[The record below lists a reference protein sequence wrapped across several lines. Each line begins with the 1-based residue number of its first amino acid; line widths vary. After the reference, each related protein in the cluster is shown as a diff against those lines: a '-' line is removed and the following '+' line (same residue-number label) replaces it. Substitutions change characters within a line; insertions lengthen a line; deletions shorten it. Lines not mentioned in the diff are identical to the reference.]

1 MSNPNS
7 FWIMTTFGAGAL
19 AVLFMLIDVAL
30 WYFARKEGRH
40 FIKRGFGGGGVDLIR
55 HEPLS
60 NKISLTNLKWDKG
73 IWKLGKEAMFF
84 GLDKLLN
91 PESAEDHLYNKLI
104 SESSTWDGSKRPAVI
119 ATDIVSFTITPALY
133 AAIAKAENAE
143 KYGEAK
149 KLLKSLNIPMSD
161 NPGVPLIEKVS
172 FLEIIQPETLKKYLK
187 DLGPKKM
194 REMFLKGVE
203 AQKLA
208 NTRPPTEG
216 KFGGAIVPILI
227 GALVLGVIVGVMLI
241 KSGVLKGFI

>member
-1 MSNPNS
+1 
-7 FWIMTTFGAGAL
+7 MTTFAL
-19 AVLFMLIDVAL
+19 GVTTVIAILFAVAE
-30 WYFARKEGRH
+30 WYFARQEGRH

-60 NKISLTNLKWDKG
+60 NRISLTSLKWDQG

-91 PESAEDHLYNKLI
+91 PAKAEDHLYNKLI
-104 SESSTWDGSKRPAVI
+104 SESSTWAGSKRPAVI
-119 ATDIVSFTITPALY
+119 ATDVVSFTITPALY
-133 AAIAKAENAE
+133 AAIAKAENPGDYTEATPIIKKMAE
-143 KYGEAK
+143 
-149 KLLKSLNIPMSD
+149 LKDAAGNQ
-161 NPGVPLIEKVS
+161 LIETVS

-208 NTRPPTEG
+208 NTKPPKEG
-216 KFGGAIVPILI
+216 GLPVSWLLI
-227 GALVLGVIVGVMLI
+227 IVLGIMMGAMIIFVLFQTGVIKVPT
-241 KSGVLKGFI
+241 

>member
-1 MSNPNS
+1 MSSPNS
-7 FWIMTTFGAGAL
+7 IWITATFALGATTVIAAL
-19 AVLFMLIDVAL
+19 FAVAE
-30 WYFARKEGRH
+30 WYFARAEGRH

-60 NKISLTNLKWDKG
+60 NKITLTNLKWDQG

-91 PESAEDHLYNKLI
+91 PMSKEDHQYNKLI
-104 SESSTWDGSKRPAVI
+104 SESSTWAGSKRPAVI
-119 ATDIVSFTITPALY
+119 ATDVVSFTITPALY
-133 AAIAKAENAE
+133 SAVAKAENAE
-143 KYGEAK
+143 KYKQVKAI
-149 KLLKSLNIPMSD
+149 LDRLP
-161 NPGVPLIEKVS
+161 NPEIETVS

-208 NTRPPTEG
+208 NTRPPKEG
-216 KFGGAIVPILI
+216 LQVNLSAVFLVGLLI
-227 GALVLGVIVGVMLI
+227 GMIALYLLGQMGVIEGLI
-241 KSGVLKGFI
+241 